1 MAQGAAELAIRAL
14 KPGDDLK
21 ISLGDRAFTP
31 LKTFLCRHATPYEAR
46 SLARTYVLVD
56 AECLETTARV
66 WGYVTLVASEVQTC
80 DRVRPPQDVHWPSGY
95 SVPAVKLARMAV
107 DKSMR
112 GQGLGSQLV
121 DFAIAISVSIS
132 EHVGC
137 RLLVTDAKQSA
148 VKFYEKAG
156 FTMLDTPGN
165 LEKSAPAM
173 FVELPKLK

>member
-1 MAQGAAELAIRAL
+1 
-14 KPGDDLK
+14 
-21 ISLGDRAFTP
+21 
-31 LKTFLCRHATPYEAR
+31 
-46 SLARTYVLVD
+46 
-56 AECLETTARV
+56 
-66 WGYVTLVASEVQTC
+66 
-80 DRVRPPQDVHWPSGY
+80 
-95 SVPAVKLARMAV
+95 MAV

-156 FTMLDTPGN
+156 FTHVYIHQVGPDQDGFLDFYSS
-165 LEKSAPAM
+165 EI
-173 FVELPKLK
+173 LPRYAKATVGA